1 MDLDLELALHFF
13 KNIVRILSFWLLI
26 NGRAFKMIF
35 RNEFRTDNLVKH
47 AGVSERGRILNI
59 FCEMGLAGRAESRP
73 PRLLTL
79 VYSASA
85 VVSSAVQANIGYH
98 KCER

>member
-1 MDLDLELALHFF
+1 
-13 KNIVRILSFWLLI
+13 
-26 NGRAFKMIF
+26 MIF

-59 FCEMGLAGRAESRP
+59 FCEMGLAGRAEESRP

-85 VVSSAVQANIGYH
+85 VVSRSSEVQVNID
-98 KCER
+98 